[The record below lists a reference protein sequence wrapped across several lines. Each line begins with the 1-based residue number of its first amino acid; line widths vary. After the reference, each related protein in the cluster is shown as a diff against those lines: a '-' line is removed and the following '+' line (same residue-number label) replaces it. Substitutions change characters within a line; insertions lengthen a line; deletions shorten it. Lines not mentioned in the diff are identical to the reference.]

1 MKELPRPRQKA
12 EFEDEFGL
20 IGDSQSMLQVMET
33 IEQVA
38 PTNISVL
45 IVGES
50 GTGKEVIARA
60 IHGKSLRKD
69 KPLITVNCA
78 AIPEGLLE
86 SELFGHEKGS
96 FTGAVGARKGYFELA
111 DQGTIL
117 LDEIGEMPL
126 NTQTKL
132 LRVLEGGQFMRVGGS
147 ETVTVDV
154 RILAATNRNLEE
166 AVRQEEFRHDLF
178 FRLNAIKINLVPLR
192 QRKSDIRKLALK
204 FSGSFTESNHIN
216 FKGFSEAAFAALEAY
231 SWPGNIRELKNKIES
246 MIVLERGEFLT
257 AEMVRKYVPF
267 ENDFDRAMPIPL
279 KKSPEQAER
288 ELILNALLDLKHEIA
303 QLRQLIFEKIFPPKQ
318 IPGFNSRLTTPYH
331 FAEEEIISGE
341 VSEMQSMEDMEKTL
355 IIEALKRSGGN
366 KRKAAK
372 DLKISER
379 TLYRKIKEYDL
390 PF

>member
-1 MKELPRPRQKA
+1 LKELPRPRRKA

-20 IGDSQSMLQVMET
+20 IGDSQSMQQVIET

-117 LDEIGEMPL
+117 LDEIGEMPV

-147 ETVTVDV
+147 ETITVDV
-154 RILAATNRNLEE
+154 RIITATNRNLEQ

-178 FRLNAIKINLVPLR
+178 FRLNAIKISLTPLR
-192 QRKSDIRKLALK
+192 QRKSDIQKLALK
-204 FSGSFTESNHIN
+204 FAKEFTDNNHIA
-216 FKGFSEAAFAALEAY
+216 FRGFSNSAFAALETY
-231 SWPGNIRELKNKIES
+231 TWPGNIRELKNKIES
-246 MIVLERGEFLT
+246 MIVLERGEYLT
-257 AEMVRKYVPF
+257 DEIIRKYLPF
-267 ENDFDRAMPIPL
+267 ENEFDRAMPIPL
-279 KKSPEQAER
+279 KKSPDQAER

-318 IPGFNSRLTTPYH
+318 IPGFTSRVQATYH
-331 FAEEEIISGE
+331 YPEEEIIPGE
-341 VSEMQSMEDMEKTL
+341 VSEMQSMEDMEKNL

-372 DLKISER
+372 ELKISER
-379 TLYRKIKEYDL
+379 TLYRKIKEYAL